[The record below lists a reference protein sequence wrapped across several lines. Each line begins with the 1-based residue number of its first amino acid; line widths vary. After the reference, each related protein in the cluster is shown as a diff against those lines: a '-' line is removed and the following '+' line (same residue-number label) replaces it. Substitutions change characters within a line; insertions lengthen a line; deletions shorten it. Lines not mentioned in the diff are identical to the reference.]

1 MGWNI
6 LEWEMTHEENGKR
19 TEGRK
24 GKITRGGKRKI
35 QNDCMG
41 REEEGVK
48 TT

>member
-1 MGWNI
+1 
-6 LEWEMTHEENGKR
+6 MTQEGKGKIN
-19 TEGRK
+19 EGRK

-35 QNDCMG
+35 QNDCMR